1 MVRSVWLRMA
11 GPGVVA
17 VAAVGMLTSTALG
30 ARDRPWVPPDCGP
43 GERHEAVG
51 RVGPPTTLEASG
63 PAPWFRLD
71 PVLDGAGAL
80 AGQRLDIGR
89 ADGTGG
95 RTLVLAPES
104 FASGPFGPVVLVG
117 TDDGSGSRLLA
128 IDVLAGCATVIDA
141 SADVIRRATIDPDG
155 QSVIEFRLDRRTR
168 TDLGIWRKPLDGD
181 GPADRSVPPIDPD
194 ARFGRTWS
202 TEFLWSMGKPGLAI
216 QSCGEAACRTRIV
229 DPATGT
235 WSLVDEPDLG
245 PALGLADGQL
255 VSYLA
260 CRGLPCPVVSIDVST
275 GRRQTVAPAAGPAV
289 VIATDDGPRLVHER
303 DAAQG
308 ADLRSVRLDG
318 TGSLDLGAVPRG
330 LSLQMDPSR
339 SAAGLDA
346 PAGWVLLAPQGRLDL
361 ASPDPGAATAI
372 LRHGSDGRS
381 AAIDEEIR

>member
-1 MVRSVWLRMA
+1 MVRSVWLRRA

-30 ARDRPWVPPDCGP
+30 ARDRPWAPPDCGP
-43 GERHEAVG
+43 GVRHEAAG
-51 RVGPPTTLEASG
+51 RVGQSSTLGGSG
-63 PAPWFRLD
+63 DAPWFRLD
-71 PVLDGAGAL
+71 PILDGAGAL
-80 AGQRLDIGR
+80 AGQRLDLGR

-95 RTLVLAPES
+95 RTLVLAAES

-117 TDDGSGSRLLA
+117 TDDGFGSQLLA

-155 QSVIEFRLDRRTR
+155 QTVVEFRLDRRSR
-168 TDLGIWRKPLDGD
+168 SDLGVWRKPLDGD
-181 GPADRSVPPIDPD
+181 GPAQRFVPPIDPD
-194 ARFGRTWS
+194 TRFGRTWS
-202 TEFLWSMGKPGLAI
+202 TEFLWSMGEPVLAI
-216 QSCGEAACRTRIV
+216 RSCGEAACRTLVV
-229 DPATGT
+229 DPDTGV

-245 PALGLADGQL
+245 TALGLADGRL
-255 VSYLA
+255 VSFLA
-260 CRGLPCPVVSIDVST
+260 CRGLPCPVVSIDILT
-275 GRRQTVAPAAGPAV
+275 GSRQTLAPAAGPAV
-289 VIATDDGPRLVHER
+289 VIEADDGPRLVYER
-303 DAAQG
+303 DAAHG

-318 TGSLDLGAVPRG
+318 TGSLDLGAVPPG

-339 SAAGLDA
+339 SAAGLDT

-361 ASPDPGAATAI
+361 ANPDPGTATTI